1 MVYTNLEIS
10 SAREGSRAA
19 ASVWG
24 SKFPQPGEGNS
35 R

>member
-1 MVYTNLEIS
+1 MVNTNLEIS
-10 SAREGSRAA
+10 SSCDGSRAA